1 MADNRWP
8 SEKRA
13 EMIRAIKEEYPKC
26 DKQVFSVATRPW
38 KTGCVL
44 IPEAMELA
52 GLTPEEVWDGKRRPD
67 APQEKKKENRKK
79 DRDWHVRLSCEAH
92 ELLNARIKRLGFST
106 KQTYLELLLMKEMD
120 SEREYI
126 RACREISG

>member
-13 EMIRAIKEEYPKC
+13 EMIRAIKEEYPKF
-26 DKQVFSVATRPW
+26 DKSVFSVATRPW

-79 DRDWHVRLSCEAH
+79 DCDWHVRLSKENSR
-92 ELLNARIKRLGFST
+92 LLEKRMERLGFSS
-106 KQTYLELLLMKEMD
+106 KQTFMENVLMRETD
-120 SEREYI
+120 AEREYI

>member
-38 KTGCVL
+38 KTGCIL

-52 GLTPEEVWDGKRRPD
+52 GLTPEEVWDGKKRPD
-67 APQEKKKENRKK
+67 APQEKKKDNRKK
-79 DRDWHVRLSCEAH
+79 DRDWHVRLSGEAH